1 MKAVKK
7 ENYLNTV
14 AQTDKSEYKI
24 LLVEDEEAIAKLFLY
39 NLKKAGYTY
48 EWAENGLEGYLLA
61 KSFQPDVIVSDI
73 MMPEVDGY
81 QFRKMLLDDEKLK
94 QVPFVFLSAKGDE
107 SDILNGYDLN
117 IEDYIV
123 KTSGSKIVLA
133 KISSLLKSAQ
143 KEREK
148 AVSEVHNAANTVGA
162 KTVPDNA
169 PTFDGFTIKHW
180 HVPYQNIPGGDFIDY
195 FKVDEDNMVVVL
207 GDIMGKKWG
216 AWYFAVAYAG
226 YVRSAIRMILSNE
239 QEELSPASILNKVNN
254 AVFKDERIS
263 DVFITLSVI
272 CIDKKNNTLKYSG
285 AGDLPLIHKT
295 DTIDT
300 IKSNGILIGFK
311 DVGDYEDIEID
322 MEKDSEFYIITDG
335 IPETRCT
342 DGEFF
347 GEPRLR
353 DIIQNRKNDEDLLTP
368 IISEFTEATNNKFED
383 DISIIAIKAA

>member
-1 MKAVKK
+1 
-7 ENYLNTV
+7 LNAPT
-14 AQTDKSEYKI
+14 QIDNSEYKI

-81 QFRKMLLDDEKLK
+81 EFRKMLLEDEKLK

-107 SDILNGYDLN
+107 TDILAGYDLS

-133 KISSLLKSAQ
+133 KISSLLKSAV

-148 AVSEVHNAANTVGA
+148 AVNEVHDAANTMGA
-162 KTVPDNA
+162 KTVPDYA
-169 PTFDGFTIKHW
+169 PEFENFTVKHW

-226 YVRSAIRMILSNE
+226 YVRSAIRMILSNK
-239 QEELSPASILNKVNN
+239 EENLSPASILNKVNN
-254 AVFKDERIS
+254 AVFQDERIS

-272 CIDKKNNTLKYSG
+272 SINNKTNTLKYSG
-285 AGDLPLIHKT
+285 AGDLPLIHKS
-295 DTIDT
+295 DTMNT

-311 DVGDYEDIEID
+311 EVGDYEDIEVAI
-322 MEKDSEFYIITDG
+322 EKDSEFYIITDG

-342 DGEFF
+342 GGEFF

-353 DIIQNRKNDEDLLTP
+353 DIIQKRKNEEDLLEP
-368 IISEFTEATNNKFED
+368 IISEFTEATNKKFED
-383 DISIIAIKAA
+383 DISIIAIKKVA

>member
-1 MKAVKK
+1 
-7 ENYLNTV
+7 LNTV
-14 AQTDKSEYKI
+14 AQTNDTEYKI
-24 LLVEDEEAIAKLFLY
+24 LLVEDEESIAKLFLY

-61 KSFQPDVIVSDI
+61 KSFQPDVIISDI

-81 QFRKMLLDDEKLK
+81 AFRKMLLDDEKLK

-107 SDILNGYDLN
+107 TDILDGYDLN

-133 KISSLLKSAQ
+133 KISSILKSAQ
-143 KEREK
+143 KERAK
-148 AVSEVHNAANTVGA
+148 AVSEVHNAANTMGA
-162 KTVPDNA
+162 KVVPDNA
-169 PTFDGFTIKHW
+169 PTFNGFTIQHW
-180 HVPYQNIPGGDFIDY
+180 HVPFQNIPGGDFIDY
-195 FKVDEDNMVVVL
+195 FKADDDNMVIVL

-239 QEELSPASILNKVNN
+239 QEELSPASILNRVNN

-272 CIDKKNNTLKYSG
+272 CIDKKNNILKYSG

-295 DTIDT
+295 DTINS

-322 MEKDSEFYIITDG
+322 IEENSEFYIITDG

-353 DIIQNRKNDEDLLTP
+353 EIIKNRSSEEDMLKP
-368 IISEFTEATNNKFED
+368 IISEFTKATNNKFED
-383 DISIIAIKAA
+383 DVSIIAIKKTS